1 MATGSTI
8 SERINCLQKTD
19 ASPPGSPSDL
29 ASNSSSSSSV
39 AKTPDCSELFNSSS
53 APSSRDAEAQSV
65 LSLRNEE
72 YRRLFRLPADEVI
85 VQDFNCAY
93 QENILL
99 QGHMYIFVH
108 YICFYSNI
116 FGFETKKI
124 IPFQEITSVNR
135 AKSAGI
141 FPTAIE
147 IIAGE
152 KKYFFASFL
161 SRDEAFKTINDG
173 WFQHGTGSRTAVAE
187 VQESVSGS
195 INQDNGTAQIEKAS
209 SLKNVNDLESNDRR
223 QNDPCPSDSSPSSC
237 NEDDAVPITTQ
248 LQDGG
253 VQVHVD
259 KVVAL
264 AEDIGSSSSNGPC
277 MWTEENCDAP
287 DISALY
293 TKVAETKFG
302 IKVED
307 FFSIFFSDNS
317 TSFTESFHS
326 RCGDKDFRCT
336 SWKSDEK
343 FGHVRNLS
351 FLHPIKI
358 YFGTRFFLFK
368 YEILF
373 VWSTLVSFLS
383 YFVLLSSFYLL
394 LKGARFGSC
403 QEIQKF
409 QVYRNGHLVIETSQE
424 INDVPYG
431 DYFRVEGLWDVVKD
445 IDGSNEGCILKVY
458 VGVAFSKKTVF
469 KGKIVQSTLEECRE
483 AYGIWINMAHEYLKQ
498 NPEQEGRP
506 AGSSANP
513 EVLSEIELK
522 NGEASERSSPLFSG
536 HSSPQRVDSS
546 VEHVDS
552 LVHRNTTNGPPTSS
566 LVGGCR
572 TRLYTFFKRQSQVSM
587 ILLVA
592 FVLIFLMQVS
602 IVVLLNRPQPQHAI
616 PGDRFVGN
624 FGREWGSEGLSE
636 EAEWLERRM
645 QHLKDEM
652 LMVEARLE
660 RLRKEHGWLKQ
671 QIKDF
676 DTRVSMRK

>member
-253 VQVHVD
+253 VQVHV
-259 KVVAL
+259 
-264 AEDIGSSSSNGPC
+264 EDIGSSSSNGPC

-358 YFGTRFFLFK
+358 YFG
-368 YEILF
+368 
-373 VWSTLVSFLS
+373 
-383 YFVLLSSFYLL
+383 FYLL

-483 AYGIWINMAHEYLKQ
+483 AYGIWINMGSLQAHEYLKQ
-498 NPEQEGRP
+498 NPEQEEEGRP

-572 TRLYTFFKRQSQVSM
+572 TRLYSFFKRQSQVSM

-602 IVVLLNRPQPQHAI
+602 IVVLLNRPQPQHVV
-616 PGDRFVGN
+616 PGDPFVGN